1 MTQLQRIAIAPT
13 QIDRQQI
20 TLTTEQQHYL
30 SRVLRLR
37 SGDRFIA
44 IDGQGGWW
52 LTELEDQPQA
62 RILEAIAI
70 HTELPVTVT
79 LIVAMPKGSGM
90 DDIVRQ
96 TTELGVSNIAPVI
109 SDRTLLQ
116 PSPQK
121 LERWRRIAQEAA
133 EQSERQIVPIIFEPI
148 SLTVSLQQ
156 WATPQCYFCVARGSA
171 PHLLR
176 CLQNTTSL
184 NKPAPIAIAT
194 GPEGG
199 WTPTEV
205 EQAIAAKFQPVS
217 LGQQILRAT
226 TAPVVAIALINAA
239 IES

>member
-13 QIDRQQI
+13 QIDQQQI

-52 LTELEDQPQA
+52 LAELEHQLQA

-70 HTELPVTVT
+70 HTELPITVT

-109 SDRTLLQ
+109 SDRSLLQ

-133 EQSERQIVPIIFEPI
+133 EQSERQIVPTILEPI
-148 SLTVSLQQ
+148 SLTASLQQ
-156 WATPQCYFCVARGSA
+156 WSAPQCYFCVARGSA
-171 PHLLR
+171 PHLLK
-176 CLQNTTSL
+176 CLQNTISNHQTT
-184 NKPAPIAIAT
+184 IAIAT

-226 TAPVVAIALINAA
+226 TAPVVAIALVNAA